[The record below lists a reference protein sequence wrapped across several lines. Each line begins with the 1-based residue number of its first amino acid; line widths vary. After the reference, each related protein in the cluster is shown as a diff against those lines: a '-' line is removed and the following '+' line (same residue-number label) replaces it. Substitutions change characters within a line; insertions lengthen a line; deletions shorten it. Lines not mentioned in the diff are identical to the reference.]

1 MDFFTFSVLLIRG
14 SRIRVPAGAP
24 KTSRFGV
31 RFFVFSAVLFP
42 CKFSGTKCT
51 TVKICSPAAH
61 KYIALRFWVW
71 YTFFDM
77 LFCRVLPCR
86 DFGKRRELYMK
97 IGFDNDKYLSMQ
109 SAHIRERIAQFDNKL
124 YLEFGG
130 KLFDDYHASR
140 VLPGFHPDSKLQML
154 LQLKD
159 QAEIVVVISAEDI
172 VSNKMR
178 GDYGITYDM
187 DVLRLI
193 DAFQEVGLFVGSVC
207 VTMYTAEPEV
217 EAFENRLHTL
227 GIRTF
232 RHYKIPGYPNDVSRI
247 VSDEGYGKNE
257 YIETQRP
264 LVVVTAP
271 GPGSGKMA
279 VCLSQLY
286 HEHHRG
292 VKAGYAKFE
301 TFPIW
306 NLPLKHPVNLAYEA
320 ATADLN
326 DVNMIDPFHLE
337 AYGETA
343 VNYNRDIE
351 IFPVLNAMF
360 EMISGKSPYS
370 SPTDMGVNMAG
381 NCIVDDAVCCEAS
394 RNEILRRYFKCL
406 CEQKVGGTVKEER
419 FKLELLLNQAG
430 LTVGSRGVEQQAHI
444 RSQETGGLPAA
455 AIELPD
461 GTIVTGKTG
470 PLLGAASSALLNA
483 LKKLSGIDQEVELVS
498 ARAIEPI
505 QTLKTTYLGSKNPRL
520 HTDEILIA
528 LSSSV
533 SENEYAAAALA
544 QLPKLKGCDVHS
556 TVILSSVD
564 SDTLN
569 KLGMYLTCEPVYEE
583 EDRKY
588 HKK

>member
-1 MDFFTFSVLLIRG
+1 
-14 SRIRVPAGAP
+14 
-24 KTSRFGV
+24 
-31 RFFVFSAVLFP
+31 
-42 CKFSGTKCT
+42 
-51 TVKICSPAAH
+51 
-61 KYIALRFWVW
+61 
-71 YTFFDM
+71 
-77 LFCRVLPCR
+77 
-86 DFGKRRELYMK
+86 MK
-97 IGFDNDKYLSMQ
+97 KGFDNDKYLSMQ
-109 SAHIRERIAQFDNKL
+109 SQHIRERIAQFDNKL

-140 VLPGFHPDSKLQML
+140 VLPGFEPDSKLQML

-159 QAEIVVVISAEDI
+159 QAEIVIVISAEDI
-172 VSNKMR
+172 VASKVR
-178 GDYGITYDM
+178 GDYGITYDL

-193 DAFQEVGLFVGSVC
+193 DAFQGVGLFVGSVC
-207 VTMYTAEPEV
+207 VTKYTAAPEV
-217 EAFENRLHTL
+217 EAFEKRLNSL

-232 RHYKIPGYPNDVSRI
+232 RHYKIPGYPNDVARI
-247 VSDEGYGKNE
+247 VSDEGYGKND

-264 LVVVTAP
+264 LVVITAP

-279 VCLSQLY
+279 TCLSQLY
-286 HEHHRG
+286 HEHKRG

-337 AYGETA
+337 AYGKTA

-351 IFPVLNAMF
+351 IFPVVNAMF
-360 EMISGKSPYS
+360 ELIAGKSPYK

-381 NCIVDDAVCCEAS
+381 NCIVDDAACCEAS
-394 RNEILRRYFKCL
+394 RNEIVRRYFKAL
-406 CEQKVGGTVKEER
+406 CDQKMSGSDHQSEL
-419 FKLELLLNQAG
+419 FKLELLMNQAS
-430 LTVGSRGVEQQAHI
+430 LAPGSRPVEQVAHTV
-444 RSQETGGLPAA
+444 SEKTGGAPAA

-461 GTIVTGKTG
+461 GTVVTGKTG
-470 PLLGAASSALLNA
+470 LLLGAASSALLNA
-483 LKKLSGIDQEVELVS
+483 LKKLAGIDQEEDLVS

-505 QTLKTTYLGSKNPRL
+505 QTLKTNYLGSRNPRL

-528 LSSSV
+528 LSSSAA
-533 SENEYAAAALA
+533 ENETAALA
-544 QLPKLKGCDVHS
+544 LHQLSKLKGCDIHS

-564 SDTLN
+564 MDTL
-569 KLGMYLTCEPVYEE
+569 KRLGMYLTCEPAYEE

-588 HKK
+588 HKR